1 MSFDPEQDFDFDDD
15 LGEDQGNLLT
25 DIDKIDREDSASER
39 KTAPIVRIDYDL
51 CENSGVCV
59 QVCPEDVI
67 DTRNGQ
73 SMIVQ
78 PTKCTECWVC
88 VENCATGA
96 VEIG

>member
-1 MSFDPEQDFDFDDD
+1 MSFDNDYDLDDD
-15 LGEDQGNLLT
+15 LAEDQGSLLT

-39 KTAPIVRIDYDL
+39 AQKSPVVRIDYDL
-51 CENSGVCV
+51 CENSGVCG

-67 DTRNGQ
+67 ETRGGQ
-73 SMIVQ
+73 SVIAN
-78 PTKCTECWVC
+78 PAKCTECWVC